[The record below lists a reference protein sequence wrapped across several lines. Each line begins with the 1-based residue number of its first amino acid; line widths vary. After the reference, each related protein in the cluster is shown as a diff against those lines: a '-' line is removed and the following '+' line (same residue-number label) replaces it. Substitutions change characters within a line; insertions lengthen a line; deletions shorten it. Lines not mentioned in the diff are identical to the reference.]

1 MFVSVSVAQ
10 AERLCGRG
18 GVALPGVGLP
28 AYFSFQECMCSCS
41 GLTNLGLEL
50 ELQGSYSDWERMHAV
65 IWMACGHAFQAWPMW
80 LLLRPG
86 MWAPCFLADRGAC
99 LPGVACRNVSQAQDV
114 DAQLLDQPGGVSARG
129 CPQSCFSDPNC
140 RYRVIGHARDLLAG
154 CGGPAGLLIKSWV

>member
-1 MFVSVSVAQ
+1 
-10 AERLCGRG
+10 
-18 GVALPGVGLP
+18 
-28 AYFSFQECMCSCS
+28 
-41 GLTNLGLEL
+41 
-50 ELQGSYSDWERMHAV
+50 MHAV

-80 LLLRPG
+80 LLLRSG

-129 CPQSCFSDPNC
+129 CPQSCFSDPDC

-154 CGGPAGLLIKSWV
+154 CGGPAGLLIKSWVWICSFCAGLESVSCLEAWRHFLLRRTYTTIWSAQGWVCLRW

>member
-1 MFVSVSVAQ
+1 M
-10 AERLCGRG
+10 
-18 GVALPGVGLP
+18 ALPGVGLP

-41 GLTNLGLEL
+41 GLTNLGLGL
-50 ELQGSYSDWERMHAV
+50 ELQGSYSDWECMHAV

-129 CPQSCFSDPNC
+129 CPQSCFSDPDC

-154 CGGPAGLLIKSWV
+154 GGGPAGLLIKSWV